1 MTAATAKRRP
11 ARAPGET
18 QITIDNRTGK
28 TRKTVTVKFGSVT
41 VKADAPSEEEVARNI
56 ARGAEAFER
65 GLKRLLKP
73 GVKIR
78 PKKGIPLFQSDPDN
92 PERLIRLLDGKRE
105 KGFFEGREFRVIE

>member
-1 MTAATAKRRP
+1 MTATTAKRRP

-56 ARGAEAFER
+56 AKGEEAFAR
-65 GLKRLLKP
+65 GLRRLIKP

-78 PKKGIPLFQSDPDN
+78 SKKGVPLFQADPEN
-92 PERLIRLLDGKRE
+92 PERLIRVLDGRRE
-105 KGFFEGREFRVIE
+105 KGYFVGRDFHVVE